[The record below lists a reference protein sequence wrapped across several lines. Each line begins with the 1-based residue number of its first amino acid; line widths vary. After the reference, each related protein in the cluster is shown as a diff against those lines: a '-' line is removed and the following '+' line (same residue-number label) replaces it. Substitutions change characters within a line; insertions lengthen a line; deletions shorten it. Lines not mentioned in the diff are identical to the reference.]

1 MKRRDALSSAKI
13 DIKML
18 VFAGN
23 PGNQYK
29 ETRHNAG
36 WLCLETLE
44 QRHSLSWSE
53 KFNSRLGNFRL
64 ESSQY
69 RVLQPLCFMNKT
81 GEPVRKAADFFQ
93 LDPEEVLVIHD
104 DLELPFG
111 TVQIRKGG
119 GLGGH
124 NGLRSMKQHLG
135 SDAFYRLR
143 FGISRPSRGDVSSW
157 VLSRFSVEEM
167 PMMGIL
173 TERSIRVLEEILKG
187 NHNTLINKKLN
198 LLDGMPE

>member
-1 MKRRDALSSAKI
+1 MSSAEI
-13 DIKML
+13 DIKMI

-23 PGNQYK
+23 PGIQYK

-44 QRHSLSWSE
+44 KRHDINWTD

-64 ESSQY
+64 ENSQY
-69 RVLQPLCFMNKT
+69 RLLQPLCFMNKT
-81 GEPVRKAADFFQ
+81 GEPVRRAVDFFQ

-157 VLSRFSVEEM
+157 VLSRFSAEEM
-167 PMMGIL
+167 PLMDII
-173 TERSIRVLEEILKG
+173 TERCMTVLEEILKG
-187 NHNTLINKKLN
+187 NQNTFINKKLN
-198 LLDGMPE
+198 LLEGMPV

>member
-1 MKRRDALSSAKI
+1 LSSANI
-13 DIKML
+13 DIKLL

-23 PGNQYK
+23 PGIQYK

-36 WLCLETLE
+36 WLCLDSLE
-44 QRHSLSWSE
+44 QRHAVNWSD

-64 ESSQY
+64 ESTQY
-69 RVLQPLCFMNKT
+69 RLLQPLCFMNKT
-81 GEPVRKAADFFQ
+81 GETVRRASDFFQ
-93 LDPEEVLVIHD
+93 LDPDELMVIHD

-111 TVQIRKGG
+111 TIQVRKGG

-143 FGISRPSRGDVSSW
+143 FGISRPTRGDVSSW
-157 VLSRFSVEEM
+157 VLSRFSLEEM
-167 PMMGIL
+167 PLMEII

-198 LLDGMPE
+198 LLDGMPV